1 MKRTHTH
8 GLAGFLF
15 MAALLFA
22 PAALA
27 LDDKIQ
33 EPLATIHG
41 AVQSSTAK
49 VLVVETEEPNSV
61 QFVCNRKTRYFE
73 GKKKIKPSDLTK
85 GDLVTVESRPTIL
98 GEAEAVNV
106 YRTREKLSERK

>member
-8 GLAGFLF
+8 GLAGFVFL
-15 MAALLFA
+15 AALVLA

-41 AVQSSTAK
+41 IVQSSTPK
-49 VLVVETEEPNSV
+49 TLVVETADSNALE
-61 QFVCNRKTRYFE
+61 FFCTKKTRYFE
-73 GKKKIKPSDLTK
+73 GKKKIKSADLVK
-85 GDLVTVESRPTIL
+85 GDLVTVESRTNLL

-106 YRTREKLSERK
+106 TREAPKP